1 MICFNLLSFF
11 NVGIREVCDVEKALG
26 LLWKKTIAGR
36 YSAHP
41 CPRGA
46 KGGWHVADLGLKMIS
61 AVPLQTKWANLS
73 KTKMPICR
81 TGHAGCLVLSQFN
94 DKFNVQRSIN

>member
-1 MICFNLLSFF
+1 MNHGLNLSFF
-11 NVGIREVCDVEKALG
+11 HVGIREVCDVEKALG

-46 KGGWHVADLGLKMIS
+46 KGEWDTVDLGLKMIS
-61 AVPLQTKWANLS
+61 AVLLQ
-73 KTKMPICR
+73 
-81 TGHAGCLVLSQFN
+81 SQ
-94 DKFNVQRSIN
+94 